1 MVKFNYNICDYTNY
15 EKDILCY
22 NKYPYDSLSKY
33 KYLLYSFKKYTN
45 KEILNIYEDEY
56 YDKNYKNMNYF
67 NKMVICSTLVHKMI
81 DILNSNKIFLKKD
94 IINNNIN
101 KLRNCK
107 YIVEA
112 IFRRNSRGIKEVYN
126 CHMQRQKEFGKIPYF
141 INGQDTYIHHSK
153 TNRFV
158 KKLYKLTRKTCL
170 FNYDI
175 LKGGYT
181 FSIKEAL
188 IERLNDIKKIMTSSN
203 MAISIQEIPLLDLK
217 KIIDQT
223 KFNIY
228 YDLYNKKILYKILD
242 EEQNIIFFTMS
253 TDKHRKFIEK
263 YLKYIETI
271 IDWEYVFK
279 NYEPCYYCGK
289 GQQFVNISYYE
300 LYMRNDNLFME
311 RFAIIHYHD
320 CIPENNWVIN
330 KNIQNNGYI
339 NLYEKVII
347 KLWKEIKHY
356 NIGFYDYFIT
366 PILRKYNCSDLLPK
380 SFIQVV
386 YKYGKNDKK
395 SYYIAMIQLRN
406 YLSNKQNNLFK
417 IVIDCLL

>member
-1 MVKFNYNICDYTNY
+1 MVKLNHNIGDYTNN

-45 KEILNIYEDEY
+45 QEILNIYEDEY
-56 YDKNYKNMNYF
+56 YGKNYNNMNYF
-67 NKMVICSTLVHKMI
+67 NKMVICCTLVYKMI
-81 DILNSNKIFLKKD
+81 DILNSNKIFLNKNK
-94 IINNNIN
+94 INNNIN
-101 KLRNCK
+101 ELRNCK

-112 IFRRNSRGIKEVYN
+112 IFRGNSRGIKDVYN
-126 CHMQRQKEFGKIPYF
+126 CHLHRQKEFGKIPFF
-141 INGQDTYIHHSK
+141 INGQDTYIHHPK

-158 KKLYKLTRKTCL
+158 TKLYKLTRKTCL

-175 LKGGYT
+175 LKSGYT
-181 FSIKEAL
+181 FSIKDPL
-188 IERLNDIKKIMTSSN
+188 IERLNNIKKIMTSSN
-203 MAISIQEIPLLDLK
+203 TAISIQEIPLLDLK

-228 YDLYNKKILYKILD
+228 YDLYNKKILYRILD

-253 TDKHRKFIEK
+253 TEKHVKFIEK
-263 YLKYIETI
+263 YLKYIEKI

-289 GQQFVNISYYE
+289 GQQFINISYYE

-339 NLYEKVII
+339 NLYEEVII

-356 NIGFYDYFIT
+356 NVGFYDYFIT
-366 PILRKYNCSDLLPK
+366 PILRKHGCSDLLPK
-380 SFIQVV
+380 PFIQIV
-386 YKYGKNDKK
+386 YKYGRNYKK
-395 SYYIAMIQLRN
+395 SYFIVMIQLRN

-417 IVIDCLL
+417 IVIDYLL